1 MKSIDMETWQK
12 CMIQENASIMDAVKA
27 IDKGGMQIALI
38 VDGDKRLKGILTDG
52 DIRRAVINKTDFSA
66 KVGSIM
72 KRNPSIAKVGQSDEE
87 IRKLMKTRQVHQI
100 PVIDGEGRVQRVV
113 LFVDVIERKRYD
125 NIVVIMA
132 GGLGS
137 RLMPLTEKSPKPLLK
152 VGSKPILEI
161 ILESFLEKGFYRFY
175 FSVNY
180 KAEMIELYFGDGSAW
195 DAEIKYI
202 REEKKLGTA
211 GSLSLLPDV
220 PDKPVI
226 VMNGDILTK
235 VDYASLVDYHMAEN
249 AAATMAVREYSNRI
263 PYGVINV
270 EDNTIVSIK
279 EKPKDTYLVNAG
291 IYVLEPSA
299 VREVRRGEYLDMPRL
314 YDRLIDLGKKTIAF
328 PVREYWLDIGKIE
341 DFEKAQGDYET
352 LWR

>member
-1 MKSIDMETWQK
+1 M
-12 CMIQENASIMDAVKA
+12 
-27 IDKGGMQIALI
+27 
-38 VDGDKRLKGILTDG
+38 
-52 DIRRAVINKTDFSA
+52 
-66 KVGSIM
+66 
-72 KRNPSIAKVGQSDEE
+72 
-87 IRKLMKTRQVHQI
+87 
-100 PVIDGEGRVQRVV
+100 
-113 LFVDVIERKRYD
+113 
-125 NIVVIMA
+125 
-132 GGLGS
+132 
-137 RLMPLTEKSPKPLLK
+137 
-152 VGSKPILEI
+152 
-161 ILESFLEKGFYRFY
+161 
-175 FSVNY
+175 NY

-211 GSLSLLPDV
+211 GSLSLLPDI
-220 PDKPVI
+220 PDKPII

-249 AAATMAVREYSNRI
+249 AVATMAVREYSNRI

-270 EDNTIVSIK
+270 KDNVIVSIK
-279 EKPKDTYLVNAG
+279 EKPIDTYLVNAG
-291 IYVLEPSA
+291 IYVLDPSA

>member
-1 MKSIDMETWQK
+1 MGSWQE
-12 CMIQENASIMDAVKA
+12 CVIQENASIMDAVKA

-38 VDGDKRLKGILTDG
+38 VDDGGKLKGVLTDG
-52 DIRRAVINKTDFSA
+52 DIRRAVINKVDFT
-66 KVGSIM
+66 KWVGNIM
-72 KRNPSIAKVGQSDEE
+72 KRNPSVAKVGQSDEE
-87 IRKLMKTRQVHQI
+87 IRELMKVRQVHQI
-100 PVIDGEGRVQRVV
+100 PVIDDEERVRRVA
-113 LFVDVIERKRYD
+113 LFLDVIDRKRYD

-180 KAEMIELYFGDGSAW
+180 KAEMIESYFGDGSAW
-195 DAEIKYI
+195 NAEIKYV

-211 GSLSLLPDV
+211 GSLSLLPEV
-220 PDKPVI
+220 SDKPII

-235 VDYASLVDYHMAEN
+235 VDYASLVGYHMSEGAI
-249 AAATMAVREYSNRI
+249 ATMAVREYTSRI
-263 PYGVINV
+263 PYGVIDVDGNI
-270 EDNTIVSIK
+270 IVSVK
-279 EKPKDTYLVNAG
+279 EKPTETYMVNAG
-291 IYVLEPSA
+291 IYVLSPSA
-299 VREVRRGEYLDMPRL
+299 VREVRRGEYLDMPGL
-314 YDRLIDLGKKTIAF
+314 YDRLIDSGKKTIVF
-328 PVREYWLDIGKIE
+328 PIREYWLDIGRIE
-341 DFEKAQGDYET
+341 DFEKAQDDYEV